1 MQEFDVRDLRHKE
14 KFVIDDAYLNG
25 YARKCGAFANA
36 VYLSLCRHA
45 DNNQSCFPS
54 YATIAFEHNISRR
67 SVIRAVT
74 ILEKFNIIK
83 IVQNKTKERGF
94 INNTYL
100 LVDKKHWSEYTP
112 SDTQSPP
119 LVTHSHHSS
128 DTQSPPLVTDVHSKD
143 THIKDTHI
151 RISSKEDTQV
161 RYGNEDIN
169 FIISY
174 LKEKLQLPMLD
185 DSEKVNRQYAN
196 LLLRKFKDKEK
207 IKRLIDITSKDQ
219 FWRNSVAST
228 KGLFYNAIKIISKA
242 RGGLNV
248 DIRTRG
254 IDATQL

>member
-25 YARKCGAFANA
+25 YARKCGAFATA

-119 LVTHSHHSS
+119 LVTHM
-128 DTQSPPLVTDVHSKD
+128 HSKD

-196 LLLRKFKDKEK
+196 LLLRKF
-207 IKRLIDITSKDQ
+207 
-219 FWRNSVAST
+219 
-228 KGLFYNAIKIISKA
+228 
-242 RGGLNV
+242 
-248 DIRTRG
+248 
-254 IDATQL
+254 